1 MQLFIILFRFQ
12 LSNLHNNVMET
23 HILFEED
30 IIYVPTN
37 IYETEVYIGMSY
49 GQYMVTDFSSWGV
62 RLFFF

>member
-1 MQLFIILFRFQ
+1 M
-12 LSNLHNNVMET
+12 HNNVMEG

-62 RLFFF
+62 RLFFFF

>member
-1 MQLFIILFRFQ
+1 M
-12 LSNLHNNVMET
+12 HNNVMEG

-62 RLFFF
+62 RLFSFNKSYYIYF